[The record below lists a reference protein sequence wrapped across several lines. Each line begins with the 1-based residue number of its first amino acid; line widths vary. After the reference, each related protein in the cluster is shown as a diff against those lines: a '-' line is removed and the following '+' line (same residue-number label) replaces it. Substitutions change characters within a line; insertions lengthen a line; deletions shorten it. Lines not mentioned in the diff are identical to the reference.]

1 MITLRRRFGIKMTS
15 HFKTREGVG
24 GGGSLAPS
32 FASVGP
38 VRSFDRVDRVARLD
52 NLGLGRVGRVGRG
65 WWATRAQASRSSRK
79 GGGGYPP
86 SLGPCAGYP
95 PPIRSRAGRASR
107 RGVGDYPLGVDG
119 QVGLGRSLLATYPV
133 RAGRASR
140 RGVGAYPDG
149 AMVDSAYP
157 RPTPPP
163 AYTNLRR

>member
-140 RGVGAYPDG
+140 RGVGGYPLG
-149 AMVDSAYP
+149 GRGWARSTRHLP
-157 RPTPPP
+157 GKGG
-163 AYTNLRR
+163 